1 MGLINAAFAP
11 FILLY
16 LMMYSFFR
24 YFEVHP
30 LLFTQKVHILT
41 LLPDPGVPQEP
52 VVDRLTTV
60 HAARAV
66 EVPRV

>member
-24 YFEVHP
+24 YFEVRP
-30 LLFTQKVHILT
+30 LPLTQ
-41 LLPDPGVPQEP
+41 
-52 VVDRLTTV
+52 
-60 HAARAV
+60 
-66 EVPRV
+66 EVIF